1 MPRKIQDMIVVITG
15 ASAGIGKALS
25 EELHQRGARLVL
37 SARRIDRLEELN
49 RSLGGKHLCVQTDVS
64 KREECEALIAK
75 SITHFGRI
83 DTLVCNAG
91 FGLYIPVAETSP
103 QDVRRLFE
111 TNVYGTT
118 DCIYA
123 AVPHMLKQE
132 RRDGFRGQ
140 IMIVSSAAARRTPPY
155 IGIYG
160 ATKAAQLMLAEAM
173 RVELRDSKIAVT
185 TVHPIMT
192 KTEFGQVAE
201 SQSHVKM
208 PANRRAHSQTVE
220 HVARRMVRAI
230 ERPVPE
236 VWPSRPSRW
245 ALSLATLLPGTTD
258 RLLRKFRKA
267 VMEEI

>member
-1 MPRKIQDMIVVITG
+1 MIVVITG

-111 TNVYGTT
+111 TNV
-118 DCIYA
+118 
-123 AVPHMLKQE
+123 
-132 RRDGFRGQ
+132 
-140 IMIVSSAAARRTPPY
+140 
-155 IGIYG
+155 
-160 ATKAAQLMLAEAM
+160 
-173 RVELRDSKIAVT
+173 
-185 TVHPIMT
+185 
-192 KTEFGQVAE
+192 
-201 SQSHVKM
+201 
-208 PANRRAHSQTVE
+208 
-220 HVARRMVRAI
+220 
-230 ERPVPE
+230 
-236 VWPSRPSRW
+236 
-245 ALSLATLLPGTTD
+245 
-258 RLLRKFRKA
+258 
-267 VMEEI
+267 

>member
-1 MPRKIQDMIVVITG
+1 M
-15 ASAGIGKALS
+15 
-25 EELHQRGARLVL
+25 
-37 SARRIDRLEELN
+37 DRLEDLN
-49 RSLGGKHLCVQTDVS
+49 RALGGKHLVVQADVAR
-64 KREECEALIAK
+64 REDCETLVAK
-75 SITHFGRI
+75 SVAHFGRI

-103 QDVRRLFE
+103 EDVRRLFE

-118 DCIYA
+118 DCIHA
-123 AVPHMLKQE
+123 AVPHLLRQD
-132 RRDGFRGQ
+132 RRDGFRAQ

-155 IGIYG
+155 LGIYG

-185 TVHPIMT
+185 SVHPIMT

-201 SQSHVKM
+201 AQSGVKM
-208 PANRRAHSQTVE
+208 PANRRAASQTVE

-245 ALSLATLLPGTTD
+245 ALSLSTIMPGTTD
-258 RLLRKFRKA
+258 RLLRKFRKS
-267 VMEEI
+267 VMQQRP

>member
-1 MPRKIQDMIVVITG
+1 MG
-15 ASAGIGKALS
+15 
-25 EELHQRGARLVL
+25 RGVG
-37 SARRIDRLEELN
+37 S
-49 RSLGGKHLCVQTDVS
+49 GGH
-64 KREECEALIAK
+64 I
-75 SITHFGRI
+75 F
-83 DTLVCNAG
+83 
-91 FGLYIPVAETSP
+91 
-103 QDVRRLFE
+103 
-111 TNVYGTT
+111 
-118 DCIYA
+118 
-123 AVPHMLKQE
+123 
-132 RRDGFRGQ
+132 
-140 IMIVSSAAARRTPPY
+140 IVSSPAARRTPPY

-185 TVHPIMT
+185 SVPPIMT